1 MPLMALDLYLLL
13 YFSQCDDSIFIDVD
27 FVWFNEMSANLGDIL
42 LMLTS
47 VCVNKLLNLFFP

>member
-1 MPLMALDLYLLL
+1 MALDLYLLL